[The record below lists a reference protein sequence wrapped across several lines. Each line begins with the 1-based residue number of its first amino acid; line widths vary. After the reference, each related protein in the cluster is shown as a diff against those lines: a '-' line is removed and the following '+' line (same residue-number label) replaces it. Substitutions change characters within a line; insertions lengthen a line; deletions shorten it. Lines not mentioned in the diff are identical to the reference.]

1 MNKGTNNSNGRVVL
15 GALLIVFGII
25 FFMNNFEFEM
35 FNIDLLS
42 WPVIIFILG
51 IFVFLKDKTSIFG
64 IILMLVGGLNILTKF
79 FDISIRSF
87 LYEFWPFLLIILG
100 IYFVFKKSNKHHL
113 SDHEFVKSNE
123 YLIDIFTIIGET
135 HKVIKTNR
143 FLGGKISSIL
153 GETQIDLRNSKLAEG
168 KIELDTLTM
177 FASTEIH
184 IPSDW
189 KVFIKTTTIFGGF
202 EDLRS
207 PTLNSESTNILI
219 IKGLVLFGGGEIK

>member
-1 MNKGTNNSNGRVVL
+1 MAVPFNNSRNLFR
-15 GALLIVFGII
+15 FQ
-25 FFMNNFEFEM
+25 
-35 FNIDLLS
+35 
-42 WPVIIFILG
+42 
-51 IFVFLKDKTSIFG
+51 
-64 IILMLVGGLNILTKF
+64 
-79 FDISIRSF
+79 
-87 LYEFWPFLLIILG
+87 
-100 IYFVFKKSNKHHL
+100 KSNKHQI
-113 SDHEFVKSNE
+113 SDHEFVESNE
-123 YLIDIFTIIGET
+123 YLVDIFTIIGET